1 MGQLPHVDPPP
12 SRCERCG
19 RALYGGPGCGC
30 GETTG
35 APTADEGAGEEVRGE
50 LAKWRRIREG
60 AWVRKRVLTGDSGPL
75 SPEAARGGSTRRPRH
90 SRSPASTKATA
101 GDGRDAAPRPRA
113 AALEERAVPAPEV
126 PRGHAVSHLDD
137 HPVAERLSPSPLG
150 IEDTSEVEGVPL
162 ELITEEPTL
171 ERASRLGGALLVAL
185 LFVVVAA
192 GITWAISVL
201 S

>member
-1 MGQLPHVDPPP
+1 
-12 SRCERCG
+12 
-19 RALYGGPGCGC
+19 
-30 GETTG
+30 
-35 APTADEGAGEEVRGE
+35 
-50 LAKWRRIREG
+50 
-60 AWVRKRVLTGDSGPL
+60 
-75 SPEAARGGSTRRPRH
+75 
-90 SRSPASTKATA
+90 
-101 GDGRDAAPRPRA
+101 
-113 AALEERAVPAPEV
+113 V